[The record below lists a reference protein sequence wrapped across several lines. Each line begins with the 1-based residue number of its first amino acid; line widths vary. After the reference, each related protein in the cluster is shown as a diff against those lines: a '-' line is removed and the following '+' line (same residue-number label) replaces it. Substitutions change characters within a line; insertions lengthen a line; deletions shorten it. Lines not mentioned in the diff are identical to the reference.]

1 MKYIPPNTTNS
12 LRFPLTLI
20 CSVDSR
26 GSRIGVQQH
35 KRQARLASKME
46 RTSFTCVDVIVYQI
60 SYYLECRQYRERE
73 MVLKGLVVFIVIV
86 AVAFSGEGNSG
97 TSGTEAELYLIV
109 PNSDVI
115 INPGS
120 EEVLTVI
127 PRYLDSSYQ
136 PVENPVKKN
145 VSVTFT
151 LSDPGERPLC
161 LSKEGD
167 KGTDSDCSSCSVTI
181 QGTESFSLVISY
193 SPQKNEAFIEKDK
206 VFHLDVSNDHIPTV
220 KLQGGITITTRD
232 SRSKYL
238 TLLNKDTCMVCSNL
252 FPVSA
257 PHTICRAL
265 VRYGAWLNELT

>member
-1 MKYIPPNTTNS
+1 
-12 LRFPLTLI
+12 
-20 CSVDSR
+20 
-26 GSRIGVQQH
+26 
-35 KRQARLASKME
+35 
-46 RTSFTCVDVIVYQI
+46 
-60 SYYLECRQYRERE
+60 
-73 MVLKGLVVFIVIV
+73 MVLKGLGVVFIVIV
-86 AVAFSGEGNSG
+86 AVAFSVGDSG
-97 TSGTEAELYLIV
+97 TSGTEAEYLYLIV

-120 EEVLTVI
+120 KEVLTVI
-127 PRYLDSSYQ
+127 PKYIYSSNLKS
-136 PVENPVKKN
+136 VKNPVKKN

-193 SPQKNEAFIEKDK
+193 SRPVNEAFIEKDK
-206 VFHLDVSNDHIPTV
+206 VFHLDVSNDLHIPTV
-220 KLQGGITITTRD
+220 KLQGGITITAKD

-238 TLLNKDTCMVCSNL
+238 TLLNKDSHFQSCMVCSNL

-257 PHTICRAL
+257 PHTICKAL
-265 VRYGAWLNELT
+265 VGYGAWLDELTE

>member
-1 MKYIPPNTTNS
+1 
-12 LRFPLTLI
+12 
-20 CSVDSR
+20 
-26 GSRIGVQQH
+26 
-35 KRQARLASKME
+35 
-46 RTSFTCVDVIVYQI
+46 
-60 SYYLECRQYRERE
+60 
-73 MVLKGLVVFIVIV
+73 MVLKGLGVLFIVIV
-86 AVAFSGEGNSG
+86 AAAFSVGV
-97 TSGTEAELYLIV
+97 SGTETELYLIV

-120 EEVLTVI
+120 KEVLNVI

-167 KGTDSDCSSCSVTI
+167 NGTDSDCSSCSVTI

-193 SPQKNEAFIEKDK
+193 SLPVNEAFIEKDK
-206 VFHLDVSNDHIPTV
+206 VFHLDVSSNDLHNPTV
-220 KLQGGITITTRD
+220 ELQRGITITTRD

-238 TLLNKDTCMVCSNL
+238 TLLNKDSNFQSCMVCSNQ
-252 FPVSA
+252 FPVSVPA
-257 PHTICRAL
+257 
-265 VRYGAWLNELT
+265 NELLHDSKSQSFEKTIQHAYHMTKYE